1 MPDTT
6 FQALVLRQQE
16 KLVTASVEELRTDQL
31 PEGEVLIQVAY
42 SSLNYKDGLAVTGQG
57 RIARF
62 YPMVP
67 GIDLAGTVV
76 ESSSP
81 RFGVGDPVVMTGCGG
96 SETFWGGYTQRAR
109 LPEKCL
115 TPLPEGMTLK
125 QAMGV
130 GTAGFTAMQS
140 VMALEAHG
148 LTPGG
153 SEVIVTGAGGGVGS
167 IAVALLSNLG
177 YKTVASTGRA
187 ELHGYLNSLGAS
199 RILDRSTLGG
209 PFANPPKPLEP
220 EQCDGAVDSVGGET
234 LASVIRAL
242 AVGASVAA
250 CGLAGGGGLPT
261 TVHPFI
267 LRGVNL
273 LGIDSVRY
281 ASEKRPA
288 VWQRLRRDLPLDLLD
303 SMIQVAPLSRVAELA
318 PAILKGQVRG
328 RTVIDLNA

>member
-1 MPDTT
+1 MPDTP
-6 FQALVLRQQE
+6 FQALVLRQHE
-16 KLVTASVEELRTDQL
+16 KLVAASLEELRADQL

-67 GIDLAGTVV
+67 GIDLAGTVL

-81 RFGVGDPVVMTGCGG
+81 RFRTGDAVVMTGCGG

-115 TPLPEGMTLK
+115 SPLPEGMTLK

-140 VMALEAHG
+140 VTALEAHG
-148 LTPGG
+148 LKPGG
-153 SEVIVTGAGGGVGS
+153 REVLVTGAAGGVGS
-167 IAVALLSNLG
+167 VAVALLANLG
-177 YKTVASTGRA
+177 YKVAASTGRA
-187 ELHGYLNSLGAS
+187 ELHGYLKSLGAS
-199 RILDRSTLGG
+199 RILDRSTLSG
-209 PFANPPKPLEP
+209 PFAAPPKPLES
-220 EQCDGAVDSVGGET
+220 EQWAGAVDSVGGET
-234 LASVIRAL
+234 LASAIRAL
-242 AVGASVAA
+242 AAGSSVAA
-250 CGLAGGGGLPT
+250 CGLAGGGNLPT

-273 LGIDSVRY
+273 LGIDSVRSS
-281 ASEKRPA
+281 SEERTA
-288 VWQRLRRDLPLDLLD
+288 VWRRLRRDLPLDLLD
-303 SMIQVAPLSRVAELA
+303 AMIQVAPLSHVAELA
-318 PAILKGQVRG
+318 PAILQGRVRG
-328 RTVIDLNA
+328 RTVIDVNA